1 MAETGLMADASP
13 PPEPTVHRDDQASKM
28 GMWLFLFT
36 EILLFGGLFLL
47 YATYRLRFPQAFHAG
62 GRTLDVFIG
71 GLNTVVLITSSLTV
85 ALSITALRRGEL
97 RRCLW
102 LVAVT
107 IACAG
112 TFMVNKFIEWSAKF
126 QHGLVPGSE
135 HMASLPQGQS
145 IFYSLYFA
153 MTGLHGIHVLIGAS
167 LLGWVLWRIRQG
179 RVTAEN
185 YVLLENSGLYWHI
198 VDLVWIYLFPL
209 FYLIS

>member
-1 MAETGLMADASP
+1 MAEHSAAAIP
-13 PPEPTVHRDDQASKM
+13 RDYQGAKM

-62 GRTLDVFIG
+62 GGTLDVFIG

-85 ALSITALRRGEL
+85 ALSITALRRGSVRL
-97 RRCLW
+97 AQGL
-102 LVAVT
+102 LAVT
-107 IACAG
+107 VACAG
-112 TFMVNKFIEWSAKF
+112 AFMVNKFIEWSAKF
-126 QHGLVPGSE
+126 SHGLIPGSE
-135 HMASLPQGQS
+135 HMAALPQGQS
-145 IFYSLYFA
+145 IFYGLYFA
-153 MTGLHGIHVLIGAS
+153 MTGLHGLHVVIGAC
-167 LLGWVLWRIRQG
+167 LLGFVMLRIRQG
-179 RVTAEN
+179 RVTADD